1 MAKWPSR
8 LAAQRSPAE
17 HAVEE
22 VEAALA
28 GEVRR

>member
-1 MAKWPSR
+1 MAKWPGC
-8 LAAQRSPAE
+8 LAAPRSPAE

-28 GEVRR
+28 GEARR